1 MVVGEAAKGNL
12 ILSPENTASSFK
24 TFMGTNKVYSLGK
37 QDFLP
42 EELSAFPQKT
52 ERMNAEEINENERE
66 EQEISESGYWDLS
79 KLNEQSEADCT
90 EAFAQFLDLYK
101 SEKRNDAKQ
110 WHIYFTS
117 ASFLEVW
124 REESF
129 TKMLW
134 NVVLEN
140 MENYPINK
148 TFAKCLNVAY
158 GCFVY
163 APHSFTEVQ
172 YQQHFLFDGFSY
184 IEKILELGGNMGKM
198 VQNDLSM
205 FISFCEYRVLESFAE
220 GN

>member
-1 MVVGEAAKGNL
+1 
-12 ILSPENTASSFK
+12 
-24 TFMGTNKVYSLGK
+24 
-37 QDFLP
+37 
-42 EELSAFPQKT
+42 
-52 ERMNAEEINENERE
+52 
-66 EQEISESGYWDLS
+66 
-79 KLNEQSEADCT
+79 
-90 EAFAQFLDLYK
+90 
-101 SEKRNDAKQ
+101 
-110 WHIYFTS
+110 
-117 ASFLEVW
+117 
-124 REESF
+124 
-129 TKMLW
+129 MLW
-134 NVVLEN
+134 NAVLEN

-220 GN
+220 GNQWSDIIKIQAEYILQRYVMSYIREHCSQKSYSDVERCYLGIRLITNFIRKYECLRIYISISGRYILWKAP

>member
-1 MVVGEAAKGNL
+1 
-12 ILSPENTASSFK
+12 
-24 TFMGTNKVYSLGK
+24 
-37 QDFLP
+37 
-42 EELSAFPQKT
+42 
-52 ERMNAEEINENERE
+52 
-66 EQEISESGYWDLS
+66 
-79 KLNEQSEADCT
+79 
-90 EAFAQFLDLYK
+90 
-101 SEKRNDAKQ
+101 
-110 WHIYFTS
+110 
-117 ASFLEVW
+117 
-124 REESF
+124 
-129 TKMLW
+129 MLW